1 MSQATGSSS
10 SHHSSGPYFSEE
22 SSDAAL
28 PTSFFVFV
36 SLSLYSMRCV
46 AVGAVFFKAHRDL
59 ELAIA
64 REAELPVE
72 ANAARQ
78 ADARRRATLAQIKS
92 SRGIEIIDLNSRYF
106 RRSETLA
113 QIEAGDAEIVDIY

>member
-1 MSQATGSSS
+1 MAQKS
-10 SHHSSGPYFSEE
+10 PE
-22 SSDAAL
+22 SNQQSIK
-28 PTSFFVFV
+28 SFFKRTGRIAKKTAAKRAHCDAF
-36 SLSLYSMRCV
+36 LALD
-46 AVGAVFFKAHRDL
+46 KAHRDL

-64 REAELPVE
+64 REAELLVGE
-72 ANAARQ
+72 ANAAHQ

>member
-1 MSQATGSSS
+1 MWRRCASPTGE
-10 SHHSSGPYFSEE
+10 HAFL
-22 SSDAAL
+22 AL
-28 PTSFFVFV
+28 E
-36 SLSLYSMRCV
+36 
-46 AVGAVFFKAHRDL
+46 KAHRDL

-64 REAELPVE
+64 REAELLPE
-72 ANAARQ
+72 AYAARQ